1 MVIIQARSRRKPSGG
16 LYRSTLSKRRYMI
29 GRNASLAKI
38 GENRTKA
45 VSTKGGN
52 KKTRMYDVNIANV
65 FDGKKYVKATI
76 AAVVDNAANRNF
88 VRRNI
93 ITKGAIIDTDKGKAK
108 VTSRPGQDGVVN
120 AVLVQ

>member
-29 GRNASLAKI
+29 GRNASLTKI